1 MKKVIMFSAAWC
13 QPCKATKPTFNAL
26 KEELKDVTM
35 EVVDVNEQEALAQEH
50 EIRAVPTFVLFN
62 GEDEVARMSGGAS
75 ADKLK
80 AFINQ

>member
-1 MKKVIMFSAAWC
+1 MFSASWC
-13 QPCKATKPTFNAL
+13 GPCKATKPAFNAL

-62 GEDEVARMSGGAS
+62 GEDEVARMSGGAN

>member
-1 MKKVIMFSAAWC
+1 MKKVIMFSASWC
-13 QPCKATKPTFNAL
+13 RPCQATKPTFNAL

-35 EVVDVNEQEALAQEH
+35 EVVDVNEQEILAQEYD
-50 EIRAVPTFVLFN
+50 IRSVPTFVLLN
-62 GEDEVARMSGGAS
+62 GEEEVARMSGGAS

>member
-1 MKKVIMFSAAWC
+1 MFSASWC
-13 QPCKATKPTFNAL
+13 RPCQATKPTFNAL
-26 KEELKDVTM
+26 KEQLKDVTM
-35 EVVDVNEQEALAQEH
+35 EVVDVNEQEGLAQEYD
-50 EIRAVPTFVLFN
+50 IRSIPTFVLLN

>member
-1 MKKVIMFSAAWC
+1 MKKVIMFSAGWC
-13 QPCKATKPTFNAL
+13 GPCKATKPTFNAL

-35 EVVDVNEQEALAQEH
+35 EVVDVNEQEALAKEY
-50 EIRAVPTFVLFN
+50 EIRAVPTFVLLN
-62 GEDEVARMSGGAS
+62 GEDEVARMSGGAN